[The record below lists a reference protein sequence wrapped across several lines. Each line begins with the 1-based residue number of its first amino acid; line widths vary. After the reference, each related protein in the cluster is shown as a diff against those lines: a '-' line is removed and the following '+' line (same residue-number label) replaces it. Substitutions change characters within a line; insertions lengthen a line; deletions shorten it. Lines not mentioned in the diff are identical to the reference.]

1 MNYTPLNIGK
11 MDKRIT
17 FLVQGGGTDAM
28 GQEIEGEWQPYKTV
42 WSTVKALRG
51 GEYWEAQKVRPE
63 KTYKVTTRY
72 YPDITTDMKIQYGN
86 KILEIE
92 NVNDVNEAHYMLE
105 MQCVEYIEKGD

>member
-17 FLVQGGGTDAM
+17 FLKQGGGIDAM

-42 WSTVKALRG
+42 WATVKALRG

-72 YPDITTDMKIQYGN
+72 NTEITTDMKIQYRD

-92 NVNDVNEAHYMLE
+92 YINNVNEADYMLE
-105 MQCVEYIEKGD
+105 MQCVEYIEKE